1 MRDLTE
7 VVGEDVNLTPET
19 SEAEQA
25 TQVETPEVAQEAPQE
40 PEQPKVVPLAALHE
54 ERQRRKEL
62 AEELRQAREA
72 QLALERKVEERLAA
86 LQKASEPQPPAWE
99 DNPAEHLRH
108 QVTQVAQQTQATQ
121 QQIQQWQAQQA
132 QQAQLQT
139 LANRIQAH
147 EQEFKAQ
154 NPDYEEAIVFARD
167 RRVAEL
173 QALGVD
179 ELDARTQAGKELYE
193 AAFAFA
199 SQGKN
204 PAEIVYRV
212 AQAKGYAKKPAVTE
226 ADKFQAQKAGSQ
238 ARGMGSGGQ
247 PKSNLTAAQLLAM
260 SDDEFA
266 EATKGSK
273 WEKLVG

>member
-1 MRDLTE
+1 MSDITE

-19 SEAEQA
+19 SEAEPA
-25 TQVETPEVAQEAPQE
+25 PQVETPEVAQE

-54 ERQRRKEL
+54 ERQRRREL
-62 AEELRQAREA
+62 AEELRQARES
-72 QLALERKVEERLAA
+72 QQALERRVEERLAA

-99 DNPAEHLRH
+99 ENPAEHLRH

-121 QQIQQWQAQQA
+121 QQIQQWQQQQA
-132 QQAQLQT
+132 EQARLHG
-139 LANRIQAH
+139 LAQRIQSA
-147 EQEFKAQ
+147 EANFKAE

-179 ELDARTQAGKELYE
+179 DDQARTQAARELYE
-193 AAFAFA
+193 AAFTFA
-199 SQGKN
+199 QQGKN

-212 AQAKGYAKKPAVTE
+212 AQAKGYATKPQVTE
-226 ADKFQAQKAGSQ
+226 ADKFQAQKSGAA
-238 ARGMGSGGQ
+238 ARGLGSGGQ
-247 PKSNLTAAQLLAM
+247 AKSNLTAAQLLAM

-266 EATKGSK
+266 EATKGGK